1 MSSRAAAPGRA
12 APGGKRARP
21 LIGANG
27 YRLSAALLALA
38 IFLFDTLSPLE
49 GAVAVL
55 YVLVVFMVARTGRRT
70 EIIVAAGASIGL
82 TLLAYVISHGISHAG
97 SPTLRALVSIAAIGV
112 AALLA
117 LQNQS
122 ATATLVR
129 SERRYRR
136 MFNATRMGVM
146 EEDWSRIR
154 AELATATPADL
165 EARAP
170 GLIRIVDANP
180 AFLAMVGAGDA
191 GTFSGT
197 VGDIL
202 SAGDRTFAGALAAF
216 ARGDTHYEGETEIIG
231 ADGRRVP
238 VLFAITFPATPED
251 DCNALVFLVD
261 ITERREAHDALHL
274 AQSELAHAARVATLG
289 ELTASI
295 AHEVNQPLM
304 AVVTNGEAGMRWLR
318 RDPPDLKE
326 VETAM
331 GRVISEG
338 RRASD
343 IVKRIRAFLSKAPT
357 EPAELSVASLIEEAS
372 ALVER
377 ELARAGVQL
386 SIKAPE
392 GLPTIL
398 GDRVQLQQVLVNLMV
413 NASQAMADQ
422 PGDRRLAVAASA
434 GGGRVEITVSDT
446 GPGIAPEDLQRLF
459 DPFFTTKADGMGMG
473 LAICRTTVEA
483 HGGTLTVESVPPDGA
498 TFRLSLPAKEAS
510 T

>member
-1 MSSRAAAPGRA
+1 MSSQAVAERAA
-12 APGGKRARP
+12 APGGKRSQP
-21 LIGANG
+21 LIRTNG
-27 YRLSAALLALA
+27 YRVSAAVLALA

-55 YVLVVFMVARTGRRT
+55 YILVVFMVARTGRRT
-70 EIIVAAGASIGL
+70 EIIATAAACLGL
-82 TLLAYVISHGISHAG
+82 TLLAYLISHGIGLPG

-136 MFNATRMGVM
+136 MFDATRIGVM
-146 EEDWSRIR
+146 QEDWSRVR
-154 AELATATPADL
+154 SELADTSPADL

-170 GLIRIVDANP
+170 ELIRIVDVNP
-180 AFLAMVGAGDA
+180 AFLAMVGAADA
-191 GTFSGT
+191 GSFRGT

-202 SAGDRTFAGALAAF
+202 GAGDRTFAGALAAF
-216 ARGDTHYEGETEIIG
+216 ARGDAHFEGETELIG
-231 ADGRRVP
+231 TDGRRVP

-251 DCNALVFLVD
+251 DGNALVFVLD

-274 AQSELAHAARVATLG
+274 AQAELAHAARVATLG

-318 RDPPDLKE
+318 REPPDLGE

-331 GRVISEG
+331 ARVISEG

-343 IVKRIRAFLSKAPT
+343 IVKRIRAFLSKAPSQ
-357 EPAELSVASLIEEAS
+357 PAELSVPSLIEEAS

-377 ELARAGVQL
+377 ELARAGVHL
-386 SIKAPE
+386 SVKAPE
-392 GLPTIL
+392 GLPPVL

-413 NASQAMADQ
+413 NASQAMADH
-422 PGDRRLAVAASA
+422 PGNRRLAVKAWAD
-434 GGGRVEITVSDT
+434 GGKVEIMVADT
-446 GPGIAPEDLQRLF
+446 GPGIAPDDLQRLF
-459 DPFFTTKADGMGMG
+459 DPFFTTKPDGMGMG

-483 HGGTLTVESVPPDGA
+483 HGGSLTVESVPPHGA
-498 TFRLSLPAKEAS
+498 TFRLSLPTRELA

>member
-1 MSSRAAAPGRA
+1 MSSQAVAEGGA
-12 APGGKRARP
+12 APGGKRPQP

-27 YRLSAALLALA
+27 YRLSAAALALA
-38 IFLFDTLSPLE
+38 IFLFDILSPLE
-49 GAVAVL
+49 GAIAVL
-55 YVLVVFMVARTGRRT
+55 YVLVVFMVARTGRRR
-70 EIIVAAGASIGL
+70 EIIAAAAACLGL
-82 TLLAYVISHGISHAG
+82 TLLAYFTSHGISHAG
-97 SPTLRALVSIAAIGV
+97 APTLRALVSIAAIGV

-136 MFNATRMGVM
+136 MFDATRIGVM
-146 EEDWSRIR
+146 QEDWTRVRS
-154 AELATATPADL
+154 ELADASPADL

-170 GLIRIVDANP
+170 GLIRIVDVNP
-180 AFLAMVGAGDA
+180 AFLAMVGAGA
-191 GTFSGT
+191 GSFRGT
-197 VGDIL
+197 VDDIL

-216 ARGDTHYEGETEIIG
+216 ARGDTHYEGETEII
-231 ADGRRVP
+231 ATDGRRVP

-251 DCNALVFLVD
+251 DGNALVFLVD

-343 IVKRIRAFLSKAPT
+343 IVKRIRAFLSKAPA

-386 SIKAPE
+386 SIKAPD

-422 PGDRRLAVAASA
+422 PGDRRLAVEASA

-446 GPGIAPEDLQRLF
+446 GPGIAPENLQRLF

-483 HGGTLTVESVPPDGA
+483 HGGTLTVESTPPHGA

>member
-1 MSSRAAAPGRA
+1 MSSQAVAEGEA
-12 APGGKRARP
+12 APGGKRPQP

-27 YRLSAALLALA
+27 YRLSAAALALA
-38 IFLFDTLSPLE
+38 IFLFDILSPLE
-49 GAVAVL
+49 GAIAVL
-55 YVLVVFMVARTGRRT
+55 YVLVVFMVARTGRRR
-70 EIIVAAGASIGL
+70 EIIAAAAACLGL
-82 TLLAYVISHGISHAG
+82 TLLAYFISHGISHAG
-97 SPTLRALVSIAAIGV
+97 APTLRALVSIAAIGV

-136 MFNATRMGVM
+136 MFDATRIGVM
-146 EEDWSRIR
+146 QEDWTRVR
-154 AELATATPADL
+154 RELADASPADL

-170 GLIRIVDANP
+170 GLIRIVDVNP
-180 AFLAMVGAGDA
+180 AFLAMVGAADRGSFR
-191 GTFSGT
+191 GTLE
-197 VGDIL
+197 DIL

-216 ARGDTHYEGETEIIG
+216 ARGDTHYEGETEII
-231 ADGRRVP
+231 ATDGRRVP
-238 VLFAITFPATPED
+238 VLFAITLPATPED
-251 DCNALVFLVD
+251 DGNVLVFVVD

-274 AQSELAHAARVATLG
+274 AQTELAHAARVATLG

-318 RDPPDLKE
+318 REPPDLGE
-326 VETAM
+326 VEKAM

-343 IVKRIRAFLSKAPT
+343 IVKRIRAFLSKAPGQ
-357 EPAELSVASLIEEAS
+357 PAELSVSSLIEEAS

-386 SIKAPE
+386 SIEAPD
-392 GLPTIL
+392 GLPTVL
-398 GDRVQLQQVLVNLMV
+398 GDRVQLQQVMVNLMV
-413 NASQAMADQ
+413 NASQAMAGH
-422 PGDRRLAVAASA
+422 PGNRLLTVKAWAD
-434 GGGRVEITVSDT
+434 GGKIEIMMSDT
-446 GPGIAPEDLQRLF
+446 GPGIAPENRQRLF

-483 HGGTLTVESVPPDGA
+483 HGGSLTVESEPPDGA
-498 TFRLSLPAKEAS
+498 TFRISLPAQEAS
-510 T
+510 P